1 MLAIYI
7 MQVFRTSYIV
17 QIQLAILGI
26 MAEECSS
33 LVVTSHRLPQLP
45 KSSEMIMTSHCFS
58 KEPITTDSELVVSSL
73 ANKSPIQQTAFSVNK
88 LYDQRHCNNDTHS
101 DTNKM

>member
-1 MLAIYI
+1 
-7 MQVFRTSYIV
+7 
-17 QIQLAILGI
+17 
-26 MAEECSS
+26 MAEERSS

-73 ANKSPIQQTAFSVNK
+73 AKSPTTFSVSK
-88 LYDQRHCNNDTHS
+88 LYGQLQRHWNNDTHLAS
-101 DTNKM
+101 I